1 MSIDPQAWA
10 RTFVADLSVA
20 GENIPL
26 ERAVARHLA
35 SFDELRAKLGMT
47 WRGIASML
55 TRAGAR
61 RSDGGLISADQ
72 LRVSH
77 ARLCR
82 KSTLTGGKPRNRSQ
96 RPAQRSE
103 ATPSESIRASTR
115 PDQEPRV
122 VRETLSIQPEDVLD
136 FEMDAAL
143 QRLRKLG
150 PK

>member
-26 ERAVARHLA
+26 ERVVARHLA
-35 SFDELRAKLGMT
+35 SIDELRARLGMT

-72 LRVSH
+72 LRVSY
-77 ARLCR
+77 ARLSR
-82 KSTLTGGKPRNRSQ
+82 KSTSTGAE
-96 RPAQRSE
+96 RP
-103 ATPSESIRASTR
+103 TRA
-115 PDQEPRV
+115 D
-122 VRETLSIQPEDVLD
+122 
-136 FEMDAAL
+136 
-143 QRLRKLG
+143 
-150 PK
+150 